1 VEPGGP
7 LGAVRVEPG
16 ARSKDPL
23 APSEGG
29 SARVGYV
36 TPEGDRRSRRRLRPP
51 LGRTAKKE
59 QRAAYLF
66 LSPWLIGLTLFWIV
80 PIAMSIVLSG
90 TFWDIITPPH
100 WIGLQN
106 YRDMVG
112 DRNFWLSIRVTL
124 KYMAL
129 SVPIYMCV
137 GLVLSLL
144 LNLKM
149 RGMNVFRTILF
160 VPSVLS
166 GVAVAVLWSALLNP
180 DVGAVNGL
188 LRWLGIADPP
198 RWLGSPTWAV
208 PSVVLI
214 GLWGIGGGTII
225 YLAGLQNIGPQL
237 YEAAALDGAG
247 PWQRF
252 RYVTLPMLTPTLLFV
267 LLTSLIDAFQ
277 IFDTAYILGGAG
289 GAVGDSLRFYLINMW
304 TEAFVNRSF
313 GYASALAW
321 VLVVAAAVVILAIFR
336 TSSRW
341 VYYEYDPER
350 ER

>member
-1 VEPGGP
+1 V
-7 LGAVRVEPG
+7 VRLNGVRSDPSLAAADGPG
-16 ARSKDPL
+16 ARE
-23 APSEGG
+23 AG
-29 SARVGYV
+29 
-36 TPEGDRRSRRRLRPP
+36 TRRSRRPS
-51 LGRTAKKE
+51 LGRTARKE

-66 LSPWLIGLTLFWIV
+66 LSPWLIGTIAFWIV
-80 PIAMSIVLSG
+80 PIVASVVLSG
-90 TFWDIITPPH
+90 AFWDIITPPH
-100 WIGLQN
+100 WIGFQN

-112 DRNFWLSIRVTL
+112 DRNFWLSIRVTG
-124 KYMAL
+124 KYLLM
-129 SVPIYMCV
+129 SVPIYISL
-137 GLVLSLL
+137 GLALSLL

-160 VPSVLS
+160 IPSVLS

-180 DVGAVNGL
+180 DTGAVNGL
-188 LRWLGIADPP
+188 LRWIGISHPP
-198 RWLGSPTWAV
+198 RWLGSPAWAV

-214 GLWGIGGGTII
+214 GLWGIGGGMII

-252 RYVTLPMLTPTLLFV
+252 RFVTLPMLTPTLLFV

-277 IFDTAYILGGAG
+277 VFDTAYILSNSGGAI
-289 GAVGDSLRFYLINMW
+289 GDSLRFYLINVY
-304 TEAFVNRSF
+304 TEAFVNRNF

-321 VLVVAAAVVILAIFR
+321 VLVVAAAVVILVIFR

-341 VYYEYDPER
+341 VYYEYNPEQ